1 MEFEA
6 SRAKAVD
13 KLNYFVENN
22 LSEYSKLR
30 NFDFGPDDRSN
41 ISCLS
46 PYITHGVINELEVID
61 KSLKKFSFA
70 KNEKFIQEVL
80 WRVYWKG
87 WLELRPN
94 VWSDYL
100 VELNNLRN
108 EFKSNQNYLN
118 AIEGKTNIECF
129 NQWVKELKEN
139 NYLHNHT
146 RMWFAS
152 IWIFTL
158 ELPWQLGA
166 EFFMQHL
173 YDGDAASNTLGWRW
187 VAGVQTQG
195 KHYLASEW
203 NIRKFT
209 NNRFQNI
216 QLNENAPPIFSDKTY
231 SIGKKDFLN
240 FEILEDK
247 ILFLG
252 NSNEIAESIACLK
265 GKGPTD
271 TMELVYAQANAL
283 GFDIGDVIA
292 NGSALNEF
300 RLMLIRQGVDESVAQ
315 QLINEPWSVL
325 QRSPQQYSI
334 QVEKSGYLADLDA
347 LVIGQVLCEAGA
359 GRSVQESDID
369 HGIGIEIHR
378 SIGERVES
386 GDAIMT
392 LDGPFGIDIHLIQRL
407 KQAITISDY
416 QVKLGTR
423 ILETVTIS
431 DCPTT

>member
-1 MEFEA
+1 MMFEA
-6 SRAKAVD
+6 SRAKAID
-13 KLNYFVENN
+13 KLNIFIENN

-30 NFDFGPDDRSN
+30 NFDFGPDNRSN

-61 KSLKKFSFA
+61 KSLKKFSFS

-100 VELNNLRN
+100 IELDNVRN
-108 EFKSNQNYLN
+108 QFKNNQNYLD
-118 AIEGKTNIECF
+118 AIEGKTEIDCF
-129 NQWVKELKEN
+129 NQWVNELKEN

-203 NIRKFT
+203 NINKFT
-209 NNRFQNI
+209 NNRFKNI
-216 QLNENAPPIFSDKTY
+216 KLNENATPIFSDKTY
-231 SIGKKDFLN
+231 PVNKKDFLN
-240 FEILEDK
+240 SEILEDK
-247 ILFLG
+247 TLLIFENNMTFEFSDFKEHQFKKILLV
-252 NSNEIAESIACLK
+252 SNETNRTIKLSEKVLKFKAYLLEDQKIRLEEKSINCEIINTK
-265 GKGPTD
+265 DFKNIT
-271 TMELVYAQANAL
+271 EEVYALYPTVGENLDFIQNNQL
-283 GFDIGDVIA
+283 KNIKFLYRKLDQFSWQYCNKGFFNFKNYIPKIIA
-292 NGSALNEF
+292 KFN
-300 RLMLIRQGVDESVAQ
+300 
-315 QLINEPWSVL
+315 
-325 QRSPQQYSI
+325 
-334 QVEKSGYLADLDA
+334 
-347 LVIGQVLCEAGA
+347 
-359 GRSVQESDID
+359 
-369 HGIGIEIHR
+369 
-378 SIGERVES
+378 
-386 GDAIMT
+386 
-392 LDGPFGIDIHLIQRL
+392 
-407 KQAITISDY
+407 
-416 QVKLGTR
+416 
-423 ILETVTIS
+423 
-431 DCPTT
+431 

>member
-1 MEFEA
+1 MKFEA

-13 KLNYFVENN
+13 KLNDFVENN

-30 NFDFGPDDRSN
+30 NFDFGPDNRSN

-61 KSLKKFSFA
+61 KSLKKFSFE

-187 VAGVQTQG
+187 VAGIQTQG

-203 NIRKFT
+203 NIKKFT

-216 QLNENAPPIFSDKTY
+216 QLNENASSIFNDKTY
-231 SIGKKDFLN
+231 PINKKEFLN
-240 FEILEDK
+240 SQILEDK
-247 ILFLG
+247 ILLIFENNMTFEFSDFKEHKFKKILLVL
-252 NSNEIAESIACLK
+252 NDTNRDIKLSEKVLKFKANLLEDQKTRLIEKSINCETININDLK
-265 GKGPTD
+265 NITEK
-271 TMELVYAQANAL
+271 VYALYPTVSENLNFIQNNQL
-283 GFDIGDVIA
+283 QNIKFLYRKLDQFSWQYCNKGFFNFKNYIPKIIA
-292 NGSALNEF
+292 NFN
-300 RLMLIRQGVDESVAQ
+300 
-315 QLINEPWSVL
+315 
-325 QRSPQQYSI
+325 
-334 QVEKSGYLADLDA
+334 
-347 LVIGQVLCEAGA
+347 
-359 GRSVQESDID
+359 
-369 HGIGIEIHR
+369 
-378 SIGERVES
+378 
-386 GDAIMT
+386 
-392 LDGPFGIDIHLIQRL
+392 
-407 KQAITISDY
+407 
-416 QVKLGTR
+416 
-423 ILETVTIS
+423 
-431 DCPTT
+431 

>member
-1 MEFEA
+1 MIFEA

-13 KLNYFVENN
+13 QLNNFIEQN
-22 LSEYSKLR
+22 LSDYSKLR
-30 NFDFGPDDRSN
+30 NFDFGPDNRSN

-46 PYITHGVINELEVID
+46 PYITHGIINELEVID

-100 VELNNLRN
+100 IELGKVKD
-108 EFKSNQNYLN
+108 EFKNNQNYLD
-118 AIEGKTNIECF
+118 AIEGKTNVDCF
-129 NQWVKELKEN
+129 NQWVIELKEN

-203 NIRKFT
+203 NINKFT
-209 NNRFQNI
+209 NNRFKNI
-216 QLNENAPPIFSDKTY
+216 KLNENAKPISSDKIYSVTNKSFENSEISEDKTLLIFENNMTFEFSDFKEHKF
-231 SIGKKDFLN
+231 KKILLVSNDTNRTIKLSEKVLKFKANL
-240 FEILEDK
+240 LEDQK
-247 ILFLG
+247 IRL
-252 NSNEIAESIACLK
+252 EEKSINCETININDLK
-265 GKGPTD
+265 NIT
-271 TMELVYAQANAL
+271 EEVYAIYPTVGENLDFIQNNQL
-283 GFDIGDVIA
+283 KNIKFLYRKLDQFSWQYCNKGFFNFKNYIPKIIA
-292 NGSALNEF
+292 NFN
-300 RLMLIRQGVDESVAQ
+300 
-315 QLINEPWSVL
+315 
-325 QRSPQQYSI
+325 
-334 QVEKSGYLADLDA
+334 
-347 LVIGQVLCEAGA
+347 
-359 GRSVQESDID
+359 
-369 HGIGIEIHR
+369 
-378 SIGERVES
+378 
-386 GDAIMT
+386 
-392 LDGPFGIDIHLIQRL
+392 
-407 KQAITISDY
+407 
-416 QVKLGTR
+416 
-423 ILETVTIS
+423 
-431 DCPTT
+431 